1 MPRALLAVAP
11 CGVQVDGEAFQVNHN
26 QFARHAVRA
35 AVGRLVGYGRFEGL
49 AAAQTLSRLNAAARL
64 AAAVSEAG
72 GRGHLACTWRSPMQL
87 DALFRRMYEL
97 TTRPYGANFVLDFQI
112 DDKLEAA
119 LAHQVPIVSFFWG
132 NAGSYVPRLKAA
144 GALAIQVV
152 GSVAEAAHVA
162 EAGFDLIVAQGH
174 EAGGHIC
181 GQLGLIALL
190 PQVVDAV
197 APLPALAGGGIA
209 DRRGVSAALALG
221 AAGVWVGTQILA
233 AN

>member
-1 MPRALLAVAP
+1 M
-11 CGVQVDGEAFQVNHN
+11 N
-26 QFARHAVRA
+26 
-35 AVGRLVGYGRFEGL
+35 
-49 AAAQTLSRLNAAARL
+49 
-64 AAAVSEAG
+64 
-72 GRGHLACTWRSPMQL
+72 
-87 DALFRRMYEL
+87 EL

-197 APLPALAGGGIA
+197 AALPVLAGGGIA
-209 DRRGVSAALALG
+209 DQRGVSAALALG
-221 AAGVWVGTQILA
+221 AAGVWVGTRMVA
-233 AN
+233 ANEANIHPVYRERVLASSGDDSVYSTVFDIGWPDAPAWRFTPAKLLVWFGQASPLRQLSMN